1 LKHQAPSTKLHP
13 PSSEALWRTRR
24 NTKLQAPNQG
34 GSTTGFSLV
43 ILILWLCHPLPC
55 EAQDRTQARSCVI
68 SRYGIVATEHPMA
81 SQIGAQILSE
91 GGNAVDAAVAANAA
105 MGVFAP
111 MANGIGGDMF
121 AMVYEAK
128 SGKLYG
134 LNASGWAPAALT
146 REFLS
151 EKGIQE
157 MPQTGIYSVT
167 VPGVVDGW
175 DKLLRRFGRKKLSTV
190 LAPAIRAADEG
201 FPVTEIF
208 AGYWIASEKKLRT
221 NGNAAVTFLPKG
233 RAPRTGEIFQNPDI
247 AHSLRAIARHGARA
261 FYEGEI
267 RDRIIAC
274 SRAHGGVM
282 TAQDFARFSSEWVDP
297 ISTTYRDWTIYEL
310 PPNGQGIA
318 ALEMLNLMENFPLSQ
333 FGASSADALHVM
345 IEAKKLAYADLA
357 RYICDPHFNKVPV
370 AGLLSKEYG
379 RERSKLIDLRRAN
392 CRPEFGTPPGGS
404 DTTYLCVVDAEGN
417 MVSYIQ
423 SNYNSFGSGLV
434 PEGAGF
440 ALQNR
445 GGLFSL
451 APKSPNVLAGHK
463 RPLHTII
470 PAFMKKGEVS
480 IAFGIMGGWNQ
491 SQAHAQFV
499 SDVVDHKL
507 NIQAAL
513 EAPRFTKMT
522 FAGCDV
528 QVEDRVPAP
537 VREELTKRG
546 HELQVRGDFSAEMGG
561 GQAVMRDFA
570 AGVNYGA
577 SDPRKD
583 GAAVPQMMG
592 NR

>member
-1 LKHQAPSTKLHP
+1 
-13 PSSEALWRTRR
+13 
-24 NTKLQAPNQG
+24 
-34 GSTTGFSLV
+34 
-43 ILILWLCHPLPC
+43 
-55 EAQDRTQARSCVI
+55 
-68 SRYGIVATEHPMA
+68 MA
-81 SQIGAQILSE
+81 SQIGAEILAE
-91 GGNAVDAAVAANAA
+91 GGNAVDAAIAANAA

-128 SGKLYG
+128 TGKLYG
-134 LNASGWAPAALT
+134 LNASGWSPAGLT
-146 REFLS
+146 AELLRG
-151 EKGIQE
+151 KGLRE
-157 MPQTGIYSVT
+157 MPQAGIHSVT

-175 DKLLRRFGRKKLSTV
+175 EKLSRRFGKKKLSTL
-190 LAPAIRAADEG
+190 LAPAIREAEEG

-208 AGYWIASEKKLRT
+208 ASYWAASEKKLRQD
-221 NGNAAVTFLPKG
+221 GNAARTFLRNG
-233 RAPRTGEIFQNPDI
+233 QAPRPGEVFRNPDL
-247 AHSLRAIARHGARA
+247 ARSLRAIARRGRAA

-267 RDRIIAC
+267 RERILAC
-274 SRAHGGVM
+274 SKAHGGVM
-282 TAQDFARFSSEWVDP
+282 TAQDFAGFSSEWVEP
-297 ISTTYRDWTIYEL
+297 ISTSYRDWRIYEM

-318 ALEMLNLMENFPLSQ
+318 ALEMLNLMENFPLERD
-333 FGASSADALHVM
+333 AALSANGLHVM

-357 RYICDPHFNKVPV
+357 RYICDPHFNKIPV
-370 AGLLSKEYG
+370 AGLISKEYA
-379 RERSKLIDLRRAN
+379 RERSKLIDVAKAN
-392 CRPEFGTPPGGS
+392 CESGFGTPPGGT

-423 SNYNSFGSGLV
+423 SNYNSFGSGLA

-445 GGLFSL
+445 GSLFSL
-451 APKSPNVLAGHK
+451 DDKSPNVLAGHK

-470 PAFMKKGEVS
+470 PAFMVKGEVR

-491 SQAHAQFV
+491 AQAHAQFV
-499 SDVVDHKL
+499 SDVVDHKM

-522 FAGCDV
+522 FDGCDV
-528 QVEDRVPAP
+528 EIEDRVGPQ
-537 VREELTKRG
+537 VRAELEKRG
-546 HELQVRGDFSAEMGG
+546 HKLELRGNFSAVMGG

-583 GAAVPQMMG
+583 GAAVPE
-592 NR
+592 RVKP